1 MRREHQRG
9 YTLPELLTVV
19 AIMGV
24 ITLVAIPAIFQLTP
38 QYRMRS
44 AASEIASVLRLT
56 RQNALSTRKA
66 WRVTFDTTGNRY
78 IVAMVRNPG
87 DSVSAISSW
96 VPVGSNNRPTTLA
109 KAWVPL
115 KNMTMT
121 QSGLVDV
128 DSSSGVDVI
137 FDREGGL
144 DSHSYT
150 TSPPNVSIRL
160 HANTNLV
167 KYNTY
172 YIRLQDTAGYVTTDQ
187 TKE

>member
-44 AASEIASVLRLT
+44 AASEIASVLRMT

-66 WRVTFDTTGNRY
+66 WRVTFDTTGDRY
-78 IVAMVRNPG
+78 FVSMLTNPG
-87 DSVSAISSW
+87 DPMNAAGSW
-96 VPVGSNNRPTTLA
+96 TPVGSSYRPTALA
-109 KAWVPL
+109 NAWRPL
-115 KNMTMT
+115 KNMDMT
-121 QSGLVDV
+121 QNGFVDY
-128 DSSSGVDVI
+128 DSNSGVDVI

-144 DSHSYT
+144 DANCHST
-150 TSPPNVSIRL
+150 NNPVIRL

-167 KYNTY
+167 RYNTY
-172 YIRLQDTAGYVTTDQ
+172 YIGLQDTAGFVTTAQ